1 MTYPLHVPLLE
12 VTRGDVVES
21 LHFGSIAVVD
31 ATGRLVA
38 SVGDADLFMYPRS
51 SAKPFQT
58 LPLVEMG
65 GVEHFGLTERELALT
80 CASHSGTD
88 DHVQVAASIQKKIGV
103 TENQL
108 LCGAHYPYY
117 EPRAREMMRTGE
129 VPTPNRNNC
138 SGKHSG
144 MLAQCQLRGLPTEDY
159 INPQHPVQQ
168 TIFRTFAEMCD
179 YPVEKLAIGMDGCS
193 APVFAAPLRNV
204 ALAYARLC
212 DPIGLTDGRAA
223 ACRKIVRAMTQHPD
237 MVAGPERFDTLVMQ
251 RGAGRIVAKAGAE
264 GYQGIGLM
272 PGALGPGSPALGI
285 AFKIADGDQGQRA
298 RTIVAI
304 ELLRQIGAIG
314 EEDVAAMDF
323 LAARPV
329 RNWRKFAV
337 GQHRPVFELRLNL

>member
-1 MTYPLHVPLLE
+1 MTYPLYAPLLE
-12 VTRGDVVES
+12 VTRGAVVES
-21 LHFGSIAVVD
+21 LHVGSIAIVD

-38 SVGDADLFMYPRS
+38 SVGDENTFTYPRS

-88 DHVQVAASIQKKIGV
+88 DHAQVAASIQKKIGV
-103 TENQL
+103 EEEQL
-108 LCGAHYPYY
+108 LCGAHFPYY
-117 EPRAREMMRTGE
+117 EPLAREMMRRDE
-129 VPTPNRNNC
+129 KPTQNRHNC

-144 MLAQCQLRGLPTEDY
+144 MLAQCRLRGLSTEDY
-159 INPQHPVQQ
+159 INPQHPIQQ
-168 TIFRTFAEMCD
+168 TILRTFAEMCNF
-179 YPVEKLAIGMDGCS
+179 PVEQLEIGMDGCS
-193 APVFAAPLRNV
+193 APVFAAPLFNV
-204 ALAYARLC
+204 AWGYARLC
-212 DPIGLTDGRAA
+212 DPTGLETGRAA
-223 ACRKIVRAMTQHPD
+223 ACRKITQAMTRHPD
-237 MVAGPERFDTLVMQ
+237 MVAGPERFDTIVMQ
-251 RGAGRIVAKAGAE
+251 RANGRIVAKAGAE
-264 GYQGIGLM
+264 GYQGMGLL

-304 ELLRQIGAIG
+304 ELLRQLGAIG

-337 GQHRPVFELRLNL
+337 GQHRPVFEVQLK